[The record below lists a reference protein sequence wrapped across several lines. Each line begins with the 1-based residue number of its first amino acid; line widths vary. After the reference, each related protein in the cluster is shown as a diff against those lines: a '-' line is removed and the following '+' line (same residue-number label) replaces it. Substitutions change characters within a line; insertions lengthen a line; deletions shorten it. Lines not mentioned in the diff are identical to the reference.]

1 MPTDHSDEAKP
12 INIDLTNADE
22 MRERFKDL
30 SISNLCNLLREGLNE
45 LYCKLRDESF
55 SYDMIISGKLD
66 DSWSDVYITSVPSMS
81 CGETRYEQM
90 IKL

>member
-1 MPTDHSDEAKP
+1 MPEQK
-12 INIDLTNADE
+12 IDLTDSDA

-30 SISNLCNLLREGLNE
+30 SISDLCDLLREGLNE
-45 LYCKLRDESF
+45 LCHKLREEENF

-66 DSWSDVYITSVPSMS
+66 DGWSEVYITNTPSMNGGS
-81 CGETRYEQM
+81 IHYGEM